1 MSSLDFIKVDAF
13 EDEQNLI
20 KKFEQETDTKLQPM
34 QDARIL
40 ISLIAYYGS
49 LLKSQVNDA
58 CNLNIVENS
67 RAPFLDFLGRF
78 KNCPRNTKQKGED
91 DLLIKLNTT
100 FSYDLTINK
109 GFQVK
114 SNDGLYIFETQNDL
128 IIKAGENQG
137 RVRIESQEATAEV
150 NKYKAGEVNT
160 VISSSFSFIDSV
172 SNINGINGGSED
184 ESDEN
189 YIKRI
194 LLAPEGFSVAG
205 PELAYI
211 YFALSAHPSIVDV
224 SVDVPSED
232 ATVDINGSKSILSEN
247 QADNELF
254 STIINYQTGEMEID
268 LKQQI
273 NSGSK
278 IKVKIPHPYE
288 IDIYTLT
295 EDGEAGDTTLKA
307 VENRLQD
314 VRPLCDYV
322 VPKSAIVKDFTISG
336 TVYIT
341 KNADKEVIEKK
352 VNDVL
357 NGFLNTIK
365 LKLNK
370 GVVKHTDIISP
381 VCQIEN
387 VYDFTLTEPK
397 TNLTPLKNTYYRGL
411 LGNIQFERVNYDE

>member
-1 MSSLDFIKVDAF
+1 MSVLEFIKVDAF

-20 KKFEQETDTKLQPM
+20 KKFEEETDTKLQPM

-49 LLKSQVNDA
+49 LLKSQINDA

-67 RAPFLDFLGRF
+67 RAPFLDFLGKF

-114 SNDGLYIFETQNDL
+114 SNDGLYIFETKNDL

-137 RVRIESQEATAEV
+137 IVRIESQEATEDV
-150 NKYKAGEVNT
+150 NKYKSGEVNT

-172 SNINGINGGSED
+172 SNINGVNGGSDD
-184 ESDEN
+184 ETDEN

-224 SVDVPSED
+224 SVDVPNED
-232 ATVDINGSKSILSEN
+232 ATVDINGIKSILTEN

-254 STIINYQTGEMEID
+254 STKINYQMGEIEIK

-273 NSGSK
+273 EAESK

-288 IDIYTLT
+288 IDLYTLT
-295 EDGEAGDTTLKA
+295 EDGEAGDTVLKA
-307 VENRLQD
+307 IENKLQD

-341 KNADKEVIEKK
+341 KNTDKETVEKQVK
-352 VNDVL
+352 EVL
-357 NGFLNTIK
+357 NSFLSSIK
-365 LKLNK
+365 SKLNK
-370 GVVKHTDIISP
+370 SIVKHTDIIAP
-381 VCQIEN
+381 VCRIEN
-387 VYDFTLTEPK
+387 VYDFVLTAPE
-397 TNLTPLKNTYYRGL
+397 TNLPPLKNTYYRGS
-411 LGNIQFERVNYDE
+411 LGNIQFERVNYD

>member
-1 MSSLDFIKVDAF
+1 MNTLEFIKVDAF

-20 KKFEQETDTKLQPM
+20 KKFEKETDTKLQPM

-49 LLKSQVNDA
+49 LLKAQINDA

-67 RAPFLDFLGRF
+67 RAPILDFLGKF

-114 SNDGLYIFETQNDL
+114 SNDGLYIFETKNDL
-128 IIKAGENQG
+128 IIKAGETQG
-137 RVRIESQEATAEV
+137 IVRIESQETTAEV

-172 SNINGINGGSED
+172 SNINGINGGSDD
-184 ESDEN
+184 EGDEN

-224 SVDVPSED
+224 SVDVPNED
-232 ATVDINGSKSILSEN
+232 ATAEINGTKSILTEN

-254 STIINYQTGEMEID
+254 STEINYQTGEMEID

-273 NSGSK
+273 STGSK
-278 IKVKIPHPYE
+278 IKIKIPHPYE

-295 EDGEAGDTTLKA
+295 DDGEAGDTVLKA
-307 VENRLQD
+307 VENKLQD

-322 VPKSAIVKDFTISG
+322 VPKSAIVQNFTISG
-336 TVYIT
+336 TVYIR
-341 KNADKEVIEKK
+341 KNADKEVIEKE

-357 NGFLNTIK
+357 KFFLASVK
-365 LKLNK
+365 SKLNK
-370 GVVKHTDIISP
+370 SIVKHTDIISP
-381 VCQIEN
+381 VCRIEN
-387 VYDFTLTEPK
+387 VYDFKLTEPA
-397 TNLTPLKNTYYRGL
+397 TNLPPLKNTYYRGI
-411 LGNIQFERVNYDE
+411 LGNIQFERVNYD